1 MSPRNCE
8 IPRNDF
14 DWKSQKCTTVL
25 SKADFKF
32 RQFNYACYE
41 ECQKKRCNKHTAG
54 IASDPMRC
62 STKMRKKLLQNVV

>member
-8 IPRNDF
+8 IPRNGF

-32 RQFNYACYE
+32 RQFNHACYE
-41 ECQKKRCNKHTAG
+41 ECQKKGAKN
-54 IASDPMRC
+54 IQ
-62 STKMRKKLLQNVV
+62 LV